1 VGQLTQM
8 QGQHCLLHT
17 VSKPRHTPYNAG
29 QGIGCETHRQAR
41 VQPPH
46 QQRGVRGLD
55 ALSRRV
61 VAFRFA
67 QLIPVRTQDGR
78 RVRVLWQAE
87 HLLRG
92 RVSELLRQRLLCRS
106 TAAPSSCTSA
116 AGYHTL
122 YGSSLLPE
130 EAAAARTP
138 SGLRSRCV
146 RAARACGPTGR
157 LAVSGGLTRPLLP
170 QCRRCIVAQT
180 LLGAGCSPSLIKPL
194 KWSAGLPTSS
204 LIEVLP

>member
-1 VGQLTQM
+1 MGQLRQM
-8 QGQHCLLHT
+8 QGQHCRRHT
-17 VSKPRHTPYNAG
+17 VSKPRHTPYSAW
-29 QGIGCETHRQAR
+29 QGSGCETHRQAR

-61 VAFRFA
+61 IAFRVA

-87 HLLRG
+87 HLLPA
-92 RVSELLRQRLLCRS
+92 RVSELLQRLLCTS
-106 TAAPSSCTSA
+106 TAAPSSGTSA
-116 AGYHTL
+116 VRYHTL
-122 YGSSLLPE
+122 YGSSLLPDE

-146 RAARACGPTGR
+146 HAARACRPADR
-157 LAVSGGLTRPLLP
+157 LAVSGALNRPLLP
-170 QCRRCIVAQT
+170 QCRRCIVAHT
-180 LLGAGCSPSLIKPL
+180 FLGAGCS
-194 KWSAGLPTSS
+194 
-204 LIEVLP
+204 